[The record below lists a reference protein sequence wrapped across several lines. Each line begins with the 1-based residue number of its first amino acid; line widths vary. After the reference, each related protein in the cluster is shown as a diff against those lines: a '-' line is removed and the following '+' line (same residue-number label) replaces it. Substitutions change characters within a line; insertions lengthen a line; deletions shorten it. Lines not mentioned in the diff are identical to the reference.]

1 MTLLLPK
8 LEHMT
13 DTNPSPDSGAEA
25 RIVVTTPED
34 VTNKAIE
41 SEAAQANALDLDA
54 TPSEEPEEPSDPSTE
69 EPGEEPDDKK
79 GKPPKGVQ
87 KRLDE
92 LTREKYD
99 QQRRAEA
106 AEARLQQAMS
116 MLERGNVPDPQ
127 PQTFDPSGPPNPLNY
142 PEGELD
148 VNFIRDVAKYEV
160 RQEIQAARQE
170 AEHQKTVVAIESR
183 EDAARARYADYN
195 EIVNP
200 QNLGPLLQ
208 NQDVFRTLAAHE
220 NGPDL
225 AYYLGK
231 NPSEVMS
238 IAQMTPYNAA
248 MRIGQLLASITP
260 DAPSTKTASKA
271 PPPISPIRGSGAAPA
286 VNYEQRMQEAEDSGN
301 FDLWRKLKTA
311 RDSGK

>member
-1 MTLLLPK
+1 
-8 LEHMT
+8 MT

-41 SEAAQANALDLDA
+41 SVAEQANALDLDA
-54 TPSEEPEEPSDPSTE
+54 TPSEQPEDPSDPSTE
-69 EPGEEPDDKK
+69 ETGEEPDEKK

-106 AEARLQQAMS
+106 AEARLEKALSLIEKGPIQQPS
-116 MLERGNVPDPQ
+116 PTIDPN
-127 PQTFDPSGPPNPLNY
+127 GPPNPDLY

-148 VNFIRDVAKYEV
+148 VNFIRDLTRYEV

-170 AEHQKTVVAIESR
+170 AVHQKTVSEIEFR
-183 EDAARARYADYN
+183 EEAARSKYADYN
-195 EIVNP
+195 EVVSP

-208 NQDVFRTLAAHE
+208 NQDVFQTLASHE
-220 NGPDL
+220 QGPEL

-231 NPSEVMS
+231 NPDQVVA
-238 IAQMTPYNAA
+238 IAQMTPYQAA

-260 DAPSTKTASKA
+260 DAPAKATPSKA
-271 PPPISPIRGSGAAPA
+271 PPPISPIRGSGASPA
-286 VNYEQRMQEAEDSGN
+286 VNYESRMQEAEDAGN
-301 FDLWRKLKTA
+301 FDLWRKLKAA

>member
-1 MTLLLPK
+1 
-8 LEHMT
+8 MT
-13 DTNPSPDSGAEA
+13 DTNPSPDTGAEA

-34 VTNKAIE
+34 VTTKALN
-41 SEAAQANALDLDA
+41 SAAEQANALDLDA
-54 TPSEEPEEPSDPSTE
+54 TPSEEPEEPSEPSAE
-69 EPGEEPDDKK
+69 ETGEEPDEKK

-106 AEARLQQAMS
+106 AEARLQQA
-116 MLERGNVPDPQ
+116 LGLIEKGPQQ
-127 PQTFDPSGPPNPLNY
+127 PQTFDPSGPPNPANY

-148 VNFIRDVAKYEV
+148 INFFRDLAKYEV
-160 RQEIQAARQE
+160 RQEIQAAKQE
-170 AEHQKTVVAIESR
+170 AVHQKTVNEIESR
-183 EDAARARYADYN
+183 EEAARSKYSDYN
-195 EIVNP
+195 DVVSP

-208 NQDVFRTLAAHE
+208 NQDVFQTLASHE
-220 NGPDL
+220 QGPEL

-231 NPSEVMS
+231 NPDQVVA
-238 IAQMTPYNAA
+238 IAQMSPYQAA

-260 DAPSTKTASKA
+260 EAPTKTASKA
-271 PPPISPIRGSGAAPA
+271 PPPISPIRGSGASPT
-286 VNYEQRMQEAEDSGN
+286 VNYEARMQEAEDAGN
-301 FDLWRKLKTA
+301 FDLWRKLKSA

>member
-1 MTLLLPK
+1 
-8 LEHMT
+8 MT

-34 VTNKAIE
+34 VTNKALE
-41 SEAAQANALDLDA
+41 SVAEQANALDLDA
-54 TPSEEPEEPSDPSTE
+54 TPSDEPEDPSDPSTE
-69 EPGEEPDDKK
+69 EPGEEPDEKK

-106 AEARLQQAMS
+106 AEARLEQALGLINKGPAQQ
-116 MLERGNVPDPQ
+116 Q
-127 PQTFDPSGPPNPLNY
+127 PPTFDPSGPPNPEHY

-148 VNFIRDVAKYEV
+148 VNFIRDLTRYEV

-170 AEHQKTVVAIESR
+170 AVHQKTVSEIESR
-183 EDAARARYADYN
+183 EDAARSKYADYN
-195 EIVNP
+195 EVVSP

-208 NQDVFRTLAAHE
+208 NQDVFKTLASHE
-220 NGPDL
+220 SGPDL

-231 NPSEVMS
+231 NPSEVVA
-238 IAQMTPYNAA
+238 IAQMSPYEAA

-260 DAPSTKTASKA
+260 DAPAKATPSKA
-271 PPPISPIRGSGAAPA
+271 PPPISPIRGSGASPA
-286 VNYEQRMQEAEDSGN
+286 VNYEQRMQEAEDAGN

>member
-1 MTLLLPK
+1 
-8 LEHMT
+8 MT

-34 VTNKAIE
+34 VTAKALD
-41 SEAAQANALDLDA
+41 SAAEQANALDLDA
-54 TPSEEPEEPSDPSTE
+54 TPSEQPEDPSESSAE
-69 EPGEEPDDKK
+69 ENGEEPDEKK

-106 AEARLQQAMS
+106 AEARLEKALGLIEKGPQQQS
-116 MLERGNVPDPQ
+116 P
-127 PQTFDPSGPPNPLNY
+127 TFDPNGPPNPANY

-148 VNFIRDVAKYEV
+148 INFFRDLAKYEV
-160 RQEIQAARQE
+160 RQEIQAAKEE
-170 AEHQKTVVAIESR
+170 AVHQRTVSEIESR
-183 EDAARARYADYN
+183 EETARSKYADYN
-195 EIVNP
+195 DVVSP

-208 NQDVFRTLAAHE
+208 NQDVFQTLASHE
-220 NGPDL
+220 QGPEL

-231 NPSEVMS
+231 NPDQVVA
-238 IAQMTPYNAA
+238 IAQMSPYQAA

-260 DAPSTKTASKA
+260 EAPTKSASKA
-271 PPPISPIRGSGAAPA
+271 PPPISPIRGSGASPA
-286 VNYEQRMQEAEDSGN
+286 VNYEARMQEAEDSGN

>member
-1 MTLLLPK
+1 
-8 LEHMT
+8 MT

-34 VTNKAIE
+34 VTNKALD
-41 SEAAQANALDLDA
+41 SAAEQANALDLDA
-54 TPSEEPEEPSDPSTE
+54 TPSEEPEDPSESSAE
-69 EPGEEPDDKK
+69 ENGEEPDEKK

-106 AEARLQQAMS
+106 AEARLQQA
-116 MLERGNVPDPQ
+116 LGLIEKGPQ
-127 PQTFDPSGPPNPLNY
+127 QQFPTFDPNGPPNPANY

-148 VNFIRDVAKYEV
+148 INFFRDLAKYEV
-160 RQEIQAARQE
+160 RQEIQAAKQE
-170 AEHQKTVVAIESR
+170 AVHHKTVSEIESR
-183 EDAARARYADYN
+183 EETARSKYADYN
-195 EIVNP
+195 DVVSP

-208 NQDVFRTLAAHE
+208 NQDVFQTLAAHE
-220 NGPDL
+220 QGPEL

-231 NPSEVMS
+231 NPDQVVA
-238 IAQMTPYNAA
+238 IAQMSPYQAA

-260 DAPSTKTASKA
+260 EAPTRSASKA
-271 PPPISPIRGSGAAPA
+271 PPPISPIRGSGASPA
-286 VNYEQRMQEAEDSGN
+286 VNYEARMQEAEDSGN
-301 FDLWRKLKTA
+301 FDLWRKLKAA